1 MTSEHLKTTIII
13 GDSRRMDELRDESIH
28 LIITSP
34 PYWQLKDYGNGSQI
48 GFNDSYED
56 YINNLN
62 LVWKECYRVLH
73 KGCRLCVN
81 IGDQFAR
88 SVYYG
93 RYKVIPIREEII
105 KFCETIGFDYMGA
118 IIWQKVTTCNT
129 TGGATIMGSFPYPR
143 NGIIKLDYEFIL
155 IFRKLGDSPKVSRDI
170 REKSKLTIEE
180 WNEYFYGHWNFSGE
194 RQDKHLAM
202 FPEEL
207 PKRLIK
213 MFSFVGDTVLD
224 PFLGSG
230 TTCLAAKNLGRNSVG
245 YEINE
250 DFLPTIKEKLN
261 IRPSASKNL
270 KDVIPACR
278 SRMLSGLKKDAG
290 QAGMTKQMFHRP
302 AKEFISKTTF
312 SSFHGLTGPECFR
325 DRKTLDARL
334 KTSGRTYKD
343 VVYAVTNDR
352 ISNCRSINK
361 QHADIEIIIQQKKDI
376 DFKKE
381 IYALPYI
388 FKDPVRFDKKIDPK
402 KLRFGSRIDNEDSQ
416 RETYYSVKDV
426 VSPEIL
432 ILDNDLRVRLIGVK
446 EIKSFNGEA
455 LQFLNKK
462 LRGEKVFLKFD
473 ALKHDEKGNLLC
485 YLYLKNKTFIN
496 AHLIRNKLAQVD
508 TSHNFKYKSKFIGLQ
523 NNKETVR

>member
-1 MTSEHLKTTIII
+1 MTTKTTIII
-13 GDSRRMDELRDESIH
+13 GDSRNMSELKDESVH
-28 LIITSP
+28 LVVTSP

-48 GFNDSYED
+48 GFNDTYED

-73 KGCRLCVN
+73 NGCRLCVN

-93 RYKVIPIREEII
+93 RYKIIPIREEII

-155 IFRKLGDSPKVSRDI
+155 IFKKLGEPLKVSRETK
-170 REKSKLTIEE
+170 EKSKLTTDE
-180 WNEYFYGHWNFSGE
+180 WNKYFSGHWNFAGE

-230 TTCLAAKNLGRNSVG
+230 TTCLAAKNLNRNSVG
-245 YEINE
+245 YEINK
-250 DFLPTIKEKLN
+250 DFLPAIKGKIKGDISVVKQEK
-261 IRPSASKNL
+261 KG
-270 KDVIPACR
+270 V
-278 SRMLSGLKKDAG
+278 
-290 QAGMTKQMFHRP
+290 
-302 AKEFISKTTF
+302 
-312 SSFHGLTGPECFR
+312 
-325 DRKTLDARL
+325 
-334 KTSGRTYKD
+334 
-343 VVYAVTNDR
+343 
-352 ISNCRSINK
+352 
-361 QHADIEIIIQQKKDI
+361 

-381 IYALPYI
+381 INKLPYI
-388 FKDPVRFDKKIDPK
+388 FKDPVKFDKKIDPK
-402 KLRFGSRIDNEDSQ
+402 KLKFGSKIDTSDHQ

-426 VSPEIL
+426 ISPEMVVL
-432 ILDNDLRVRLIGVK
+432 NNDLKVRLIGVK
-446 EIKSFNGEA
+446 EDKAINGKA
-455 LQFLNKK
+455 MQFLEEK
-462 LRGEKVFLKFD
+462 LKGQKVFMKYD
-473 ALKHDEKGNLLC
+473 SQKYDKDGNLQC

-496 AHLIRNKLAQVD
+496 AHLLKNKLVKAD
-508 TSHNFKYKSKFIGLQ
+508 ASLNFKYKTKFLELQ
-523 NNKETVR
+523 KGRQLSERKDGYAEWQLIEEK